1 MGEDSDMFLQ
11 TCEKAEG
18 LRVFP
23 YSFFAM
29 VAMFLYYVLLMDMAV
44 FSTRVSAYVLA
55 CGRMLAEVGLFLLG
69 LFCCILTFSSAL
81 SCLNQKL
88 KEFHGIPNGAF
99 AMFKM
104 LMNVFDTN
112 EYKSLEDEPVV
123 MMVTV
128 VYIIATYVFLMNM
141 LIAQLACSY
150 GSTYQD
156 MVGFARLRRIKLIV
170 ETMPSVSHKNWISFL
185 NGLKLDQRLEFN
197 EGDVGLAGGIQVT
210 EPASAHPTTVDMI
223 KRFGGSTSPSIQWP
237 EEDGAGDDDTDK
249 FDRLEALIKKT
260 MERITKEGVGGGGR
274 KGKGASSSGMGGSG
288 DGAGGGSGG
297 GSEEGSNAGDEA
309 ADADAA
315 EDEEG
320 AEEE

>member
-23 YSFFAM
+23 NSFFAM
-29 VAMFLYYVLLMDMAV
+29 IGMFLYYMLLMDMAV

-170 ETMPSVSHKNWISFL
+170 ETMPSVSAKNWAAFL

-197 EGDVGLAGGIQVT
+197 EGDVGLAGGVQVN
-210 EPASAHPTTVDMI
+210 EAASAHPTTVDMI
-223 KRFGGSTSPSIQWP
+223 KRFGGSTSPAMQWP

-260 MERITKEGVGGGGR
+260 MERITKE
-274 KGKGASSSGMGGSG
+274 A
-288 DGAGGGSGG
+288 GSGG
-297 GSEEGSNAGDEA
+297 GGGKGTSSAGQS
-309 ADADAA
+309 
-315 EDEEG
+315 
-320 AEEE
+320 

>member
-1 MGEDSDMFLQ
+1 MGSKEDADLFTQ
-11 TCEKAEG
+11 ECEEAAD
-18 LRVFP
+18 LRVL
-23 YSFFAM
+23 YSVFAM
-29 VAMFLYYVLLMDMAV
+29 IAMFLYYMLLMDMAV

-112 EYKSLEDEPVV
+112 EYKNLEDEPVV

-150 GSTYQD
+150 GS
-156 MVGFARLRRIKLIV
+156 
-170 ETMPSVSHKNWISFL
+170 
-185 NGLKLDQRLEFN
+185 
-197 EGDVGLAGGIQVT
+197 
-210 EPASAHPTTVDMI
+210 
-223 KRFGGSTSPSIQWP
+223 
-237 EEDGAGDDDTDK
+237 
-249 FDRLEALIKKT
+249 
-260 MERITKEGVGGGGR
+260 
-274 KGKGASSSGMGGSG
+274 
-288 DGAGGGSGG
+288 
-297 GSEEGSNAGDEA
+297 
-309 ADADAA
+309 
-315 EDEEG
+315 
-320 AEEE
+320 

>member
-29 VAMFLYYVLLMDMAV
+29 VAMFLYYMLLMDMAV
-44 FSTRVSAYVLA
+44 FSTRISAYVLA

-69 LFCCILTFSSAL
+69 LFCCVVTFSSAL
-81 SCLNQKL
+81 SCMDQKL
-88 KEFHGIPNGAF
+88 KEFHGIQNGAF

-104 LMNVFDTN
+104 LMNVFDTM
-112 EYKSLEDEPVV
+112 EYKRLEDEPIVMCVV
-123 MMVTV
+123 V
-128 VYIIATYVFLMNM
+128 VYIVSTYVFLLNM

-170 ETMPSVSHKNWISFL
+170 ETMPSVSAKNWQSFL

-197 EGDVGLAGGIQVT
+197 EGDVGLAGGIQVS

-260 MERITKEGVGGGGR
+260 MERITKEAGSGGR
-274 KGKGASSSGMGGSG
+274 KGKGGQSSSGMEGSG
-288 DGAGGGSGG
+288 DGEGGGSGG
-297 GSEEGSNAGDEA
+297 GSQEGSNGGEEDV
-309 ADADAA
+309 DAA
-315 EDEEG
+315 EEEEG